1 MFINEFLFQNINIE
15 QDNHQSQNSSAEGS
29 NISDNNSGG
38 DQKIMN
44 HCLND
49 PTTSSEKSPRK
60 SRRVRKPEPPKL
72 QPELKHELMNN
83 DWEVSEFPNGDNAN
97 VFQSNPLTI
106 TDNIVTVDHA
116 TCTDPKDFAAL
127 QRLIAGEDPSHI
139 PSNILSVIS
148 CRSRVISDS
157 VSANS
162 LNLEQ
167 GPIKVFKL
175 VVDKSTNTE
184 ELGLLGNGVEFLKNC
199 FPTIEA
205 HDLGEVLEKC
215 AGDVQWAV
223 NVLLDAGYE
232 YNEQPAPQLDH
243 HAEKEIQD
251 DVESKTMTN
260 KTPSESPVDKTPVK
274 PQTSPSSPLKTPPPL
289 SLLSLQLIPSPE
301 VLLRDDM
308 QKNVAENSLHRLE
321 SIEEFHLQHQH
332 VDSSLDKL
340 AVDYAQ
346 SDEIYISDEDVK
358 GDDVESQTAHLS
370 LESEGASG
378 GEVINEIVEDA
389 PELKMSAAQPEEA
402 QDDNL
407 ILTLTP
413 QIAWQLEKMFGSP
426 LSGEHAAGNS
436 LM

>member
-1 MFINEFLFQNINIE
+1 M
-15 QDNHQSQNSSAEGS
+15 
-29 NISDNNSGG
+29 
-38 DQKIMN
+38 
-44 HCLND
+44 ND

-60 SRRVRKPEPPKL
+60 SRRVRKPDPPKL

-97 VFQSNPLTI
+97 MFQSNTLTI

-127 QRLIAGEDPSHI
+127 QRLIAGEDPNHI
-139 PSNILSVIS
+139 PSNFLSVIS

-157 VSANS
+157 ASANS

-232 YNEQPAPQLDH
+232 YNEQPAPQGDH
-243 HAEKEIQD
+243 HTEKEIQGS
-251 DVESKTMTN
+251 VESKTVTE
-260 KTPSESPVDKTPVK
+260 SESPVDKTPIK
-274 PQTSPSSPLKTPPPL
+274 LQTTTSSPLKTPPPL

-321 SIEEFHLQHQH
+321 SIEEFHQQHQH
-332 VDSSLDKL
+332 VDNSLDKL

-346 SDEIYISDEDVK
+346 NDEIYISDEDVK

-378 GEVINEIVEDA
+378 GEVVEDA
-389 PELKMSAAQPEEA
+389 TEVKTSAAQPEES
-402 QDDNL
+402 QDDSL

-426 LSGEHAAGNS
+426 LSGEHTTGNTLYVLRPKKLIMFLRLFLFFIS
-436 LM
+436 LIKWYESNVSG